1 MPFFI
6 EKKTL
11 YNKTLMDE
19 REVLRQIS
27 LPCVSTPADTF
38 LVLRTLLNCLDCI
51 IFWNCYKRN
60 HSLMFFESSKFCISI
75 ANMRLSFVF
84 TIENLYL
91 IKNEIL
97 R

>member
-1 MPFFI
+1 M
-6 EKKTL
+6 K
-11 YNKTLMDE
+11 NDS
-19 REVLRQIS
+19 V
-27 LPCVSTPADTF
+27 
-38 LVLRTLLNCLDCI
+38 
-51 IFWNCYKRN
+51 IFYLGDMKRN

>member
-1 MPFFI
+1 
-6 EKKTL
+6 
-11 YNKTLMDE
+11 
-19 REVLRQIS
+19 
-27 LPCVSTPADTF
+27 
-38 LVLRTLLNCLDCI
+38 
-51 IFWNCYKRN
+51 
-60 HSLMFFESSKFCISI
+60 MFFESSKFRISI